1 MCSRII
7 VAASVAALG
16 LLATAGQAS
25 AGNLNGGGI
34 KGLFPGYF
42 EATVQGYRI
51 SFSGYRNGSLR
62 GEAYGRQDRGR
73 WFVRGNNICVSWEQ
87 WTKGK
92 TTCGSISQQDGWF
105 IASGGGNEIL
115 KFRRARVAQK

>member
-1 MCSRII
+1 MYSRII
-7 VAASVAALG
+7 VAAGVAFLG

-25 AGNLNGGGI
+25 AGNLDSGRI

-42 EATVQGYRI
+42 EATVQGYSI
-51 SFSGYRNGSLR
+51 LFAGYLDGSLR

-73 WFVRGNNICVSWEQ
+73 WFVRGNDICVSWEQ

-105 IASGGGNEIL
+105 VASGGGNEIL
-115 KFRRARVAQK
+115 KFRRAQVAQK

>member
-1 MCSRII
+1 MGSRII
-7 VAASVAALG
+7 VAAGITALG
-16 LLATAGQAS
+16 LLATASQAS
-25 AGNLNGGGI
+25 AGNLDGSGI

-51 SFSGYRNGSLR
+51 LFAGYRDGSLR
-62 GEAYGRQDRGR
+62 GEAYGRHDRGR
-73 WFVRGNNICVSWEQ
+73 WFVRGNDICVSWEQ
-87 WTKGK
+87 WTKAK
-92 TTCGSISQQDGWF
+92 MTCGSISQQDGWF